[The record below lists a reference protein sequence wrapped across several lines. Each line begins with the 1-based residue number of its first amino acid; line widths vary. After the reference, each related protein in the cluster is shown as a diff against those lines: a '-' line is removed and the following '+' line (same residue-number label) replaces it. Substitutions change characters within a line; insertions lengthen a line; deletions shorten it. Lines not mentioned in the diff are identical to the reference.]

1 MENPTANPPPENDPE
16 KVFQQVAAEILKEV
30 PPSIP
35 AGIGGWL
42 YLPIIGLGVMSFV
55 RIDGIMKM
63 LLSFSPANWK
73 ALTDPASPGYHWAWG
88 PVMVSGLIAEI
99 ILLVLGIVLLVM
111 LFRRKKV
118 FRKLIIAYYLLDVI
132 SVAGCTVA
140 VALISMKQFQISELL
155 TPENCR
161 QILNG
166 SIWAFIW
173 IPYFIMSKRVK
184 NTFVN
189 D

>member
-1 MENPTANPPPENDPE
+1 MENSTVNPPPENDPE
-16 KVFQQVAAEILKEV
+16 KVFRQVAAEILKDA
-30 PPSIP
+30 PPAVS

-42 YLPIIGLGVMSFV
+42 LLPSIGLGVMSCV
-55 RIDGIMKM
+55 RIDGITKM
-63 LLSFSPANWK
+63 LLSFSPGNWK

-88 PVMVSGLIAEI
+88 PVMVSGLVIEV
-99 ILLVLGIVLLVM
+99 ILLVLGIVLLVL
-111 LFRRKKV
+111 LFRRKK
-118 FRKLIIAYYLLDVI
+118 FFPKLIIAYYLLDVV
-132 SVAGCTVA
+132 SVVGCTFAVA
-140 VALISMKQFQISELL
+140 VISMKQFQFSELFS
-155 TPENCR
+155 PENCR
-161 QILNG
+161 QVLNG